1 MVSDKLRR
9 KGLWSGIIRSM
20 SILDVKKY
28 AERKARGKTQ
38 LRLDGTNAILSVQK
52 YDEPNDVFVW
62 KDIETT
68 NVKHL
73 NDLIDSVQREKKRI
87 SGKLSTETR

>member
-1 MVSDKLRR
+1 
-9 KGLWSGIIRSM
+9 M